1 MNIKIVKVGALY
13 TNCYILSNNVS
24 TIIID
29 PGDNASKIINNID
42 KRVIGI
48 LITHYHDDHIGALDD
63 LLNYYKCSCYDYKNL
78 KEGTNKLG
86 LFTFDVIK
94 TPGHTS
100 DSISFLFNHDL
111 FCGDFI
117 FYGSIGRTDLPSGS
131 MIDMRTSLKKILE
144 YHDLNIYPG
153 HGEVTTLEY
162 ERSSLKSYL

>member
-63 LLNYYKCSCYDYKNL
+63 LLNYLPAFHHNPDGYVTRSGVNL
-78 KEGTNKLG
+78 Y
-86 LFTFDVIK
+86 
-94 TPGHTS
+94 
-100 DSISFLFNHDL
+100 
-111 FCGDFI
+111 
-117 FYGSIGRTDLPSGS
+117 YGVLP
-131 MIDMRTSLKKILE
+131 
-144 YHDLNIYPG
+144 N
-153 HGEVTTLEY
+153 
-162 ERSSLKSYL
+162 